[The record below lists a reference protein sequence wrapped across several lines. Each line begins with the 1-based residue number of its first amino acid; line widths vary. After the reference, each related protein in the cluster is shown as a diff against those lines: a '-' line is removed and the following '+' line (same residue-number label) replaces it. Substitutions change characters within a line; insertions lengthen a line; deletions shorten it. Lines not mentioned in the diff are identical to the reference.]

1 MNYYYATPTNETV
14 GPLSIEDLGGLL
26 RSGTITRDTLVTAE
40 SPEDWQPYH
49 TFVQKNP
56 PPPIPT
62 QTPTKTNERQN
73 LKEYKILTQKDKW
86 FSGKF
91 DPELL
96 EQAVN
101 AYAKHGWRVI
111 SCATAQI
118 PGFAGNREEM
128 IVVLERDKL

>member
-1 MNYYYATPTNETV
+1 LA
-14 GPLSIEDLGGLL
+14 LILL
-26 RSGTITRDTLVTAE
+26 HRSRTITGDTLVTAE
-40 SPEDWQPYH
+40 SPEEWMPYH
-49 TFVQKNP
+49 SFVQNNTAL
-56 PPPIPT
+56 PIPT
-62 QTPTKTNERQN
+62 QSPQQAYVHQN

-86 FSGKF
+86 FGGKF

-96 EQAVN
+96 EKAVN

-128 IVVLERDKL
+128 MIVLERDKS